1 MEIKVLGSGC
11 SKCRTTIGIIER
23 AALASGVEVEIV
35 KVEKPDDIHGYG
47 VHSTPAVV
55 IGGKVMRSG
64 GLPSHDEVLSWLR
77 PNPIGFLSHPTRHLF
92 FTGKGGVGKT
102 SLSTAAALSLA
113 DAGKRVL
120 LVSTDAA
127 SNLDEM
133 LGVELRNTPTPV
145 PGAPGLSVLNID
157 PDNAAESYRQ
167 RVLVQMGPAATAT
180 ELSTVRE
187 QLSGA
192 CTTEIASF
200 DEFAS
205 LLSDDPEH
213 FDHIVFDT
221 APTGHTLRLLSLP
234 KAWSGFLDGN
244 DRGASCL
251 GPHSGL
257 KMQEER
263 FKAALNALSD
273 PTRTTVILVTRPDK
287 GAIGEAARTSQD
299 LRELGLNNQRLA
311 INGVFR
317 AADRSDAVASAIEDL
332 GQLALGEMP
341 QPLKD
346 LPQDQV
352 PLRAFDTVG
361 LPALRALLSSATP
374 TGEPAQTTPA
384 QRIDHLQGLAALA
397 DELATAGHGL
407 IMVMGKGG
415 VGKTTVAAALALGLI
430 QRGKTVHLSTT
441 DPAAHL
447 ARTLDGDVPGLHV
460 SRIDPKF
467 ETQRYVEKIMAA
479 KSPSLDVQERALL
492 FEDLRSPCTEE
503 VAVFHAFSRIV
514 SEGRSAFV
522 VLDTAPT
529 GHSML
534 LMDATGAYHRQMM
547 REFEGHGSTRVVT
560 PLMRLQ
566 DAAYTKIILVT
577 LPEVTP
583 VSQAAALQED
593 PRRAGVEPYA
603 WVLNKSVLAAG
614 TRDPLLAARLAGE
627 RKQIERMS
635 AGLAKRLFTL
645 PWLTLPPIGFAE
657 LSKLVSD
664 NAPSH
669 AAQG

>member
-1 MEIKVLGSGC
+1 MHLQSGL
-11 SKCRTTIGIIER
+11 K
-23 AALASGVEVEIV
+23 
-35 KVEKPDDIHGYG
+35 
-47 VHSTPAVV
+47 
-55 IGGKVMRSG
+55 
-64 GLPSHDEVLSWLR
+64 

-102 SLSTAAALSLA
+102 SLSTAAALTLA
-113 DAGKRVL
+113 DAGKKVL

-145 PGAPGLSVLNID
+145 PGAPGLWVLNID

-167 RVLVQMGPAATAT
+167 RVLAQMGASATET

-205 LLSDDPEH
+205 LLSDDDADDADDAADNADDAADAADADH
-213 FDHIVFDT
+213 FNHIVFDT

-234 KAWSGFLDGN
+234 KAWSGFLAGN

-273 PTRTTVILVTRPDK
+273 PALTTVILVTRPDK
-287 GAIGEAARTSQD
+287 GAIAEAARTSQD
-299 LRELGLNNQRLA
+299 LHELGLNNQRLA
-311 INGVFR
+311 INGVFH
-317 AADRSDAVASAIEDL
+317 ASDRSDGVACAIENL
-332 GQLALGEMP
+332 GQLALDEMP
-341 QPLKD
+341 KSLKD
-346 LPQDQV
+346 LPQDLV

-361 LPALRALLSSATP
+361 LPALRALLCS
-374 TGEPAQTTPA
+374 TTPA
-384 QRIDHLQGLAALA
+384 GEPVQVMSVQHIDPFQGLAALA
-397 DELATAGHGL
+397 DELAEAGHGL

-415 VGKTTVAAALALGLI
+415 VGKTTVAAALALGLV

-447 ARTLDGDVPGLHV
+447 AATLNGDVPGLHV
-460 SRIDPKF
+460 SRIDPKV
-467 ETQRYVEKIMAA
+467 ETQRYIDKIMAA
-479 KSPSLDVQERALL
+479 KSASLDAQERALL
-492 FEDLRSPCTEE
+492 LEDLRSPCTEE

-547 REFEGHGSTRVVT
+547 REFGGHGSTRVVT

-593 PRRAGVEPYA
+593 LRRANVEPYA
-603 WVLNKSVLAAG
+603 WVLNKSVAAAG

-627 RKQIERMS
+627 RKQIERMR
-635 AGLAKRLFTL
+635 AGLTKRLFTL
-645 PWLTLPPIGFAE
+645 PWLTVPPIGFVE

-664 NAPSH
+664 TRDSAV
-669 AAQG
+669 AQT

>member
-1 MEIKVLGSGC
+1 MKINVLGSQS
-11 SKCRTTIGIIER
+11 SKC
-23 AALASGVEVEIV
+23 
-35 KVEKPDDIHGYG
+35 
-47 VHSTPAVV
+47 HSA
-55 IGGKVMRSG
+55 
-64 GLPSHDEVLSWLR
+64 
-77 PNPIGFLSHPTRHLF
+77 IGFLTHPTRHLF

-102 SLSTAAALSLA
+102 SLSTAAALTLA
-113 DAGKRVL
+113 DAGKKVL
-120 LVSTDAA
+120 LVSTDPA

-133 LGVELRNTPTPV
+133 LGVALRNTPTPV
-145 PGAPGLSVLNID
+145 PGAPGLWVLNID

-167 RVLVQMGPAATAT
+167 RVLAQMGAAATET
-180 ELSTVRE
+180 ERSTVRE

-205 LLSDDPEH
+205 LLSDDAEH

-234 KAWSGFLDGN
+234 KAWSGFLAGN

-263 FKAALNALSD
+263 FKAALKALSD
-273 PTRTTVILVTRPDK
+273 PALTTVVLVTRADK

-299 LRELGLNNQRLA
+299 LNALGLINQRLA
-311 INGVFR
+311 VNGVFH
-317 AADRSDAVASAIEDL
+317 ATDRSDAVACAIEDL
-332 GQLALGEMP
+332 GQLALDEMP
-341 QPLKD
+341 QSLKD
-346 LPQDQV
+346 LPQDQI

-361 LPALRALLSSATP
+361 LPALRALLASTTP
-374 TGEPAQTTPA
+374 TAASVQATTD
-384 QRIDHLQGLAALA
+384 QSIDHVQGLAALA
-397 DELATAGHGL
+397 DELAAAGHGL

-447 ARTLDGDVPGLHV
+447 AVTLNGDVPGLHV
-460 SRIDPKF
+460 SRIDPKV
-467 ETQRYVEKIMAA
+467 ETQRYIDKIMAA
-479 KSPSLDVQERALL
+479 KSPNLDPQEQALL
-492 FEDLRSPCTEE
+492 LEDLRSPCTEE

-514 SEGRSAFV
+514 GEGRAAFV

-547 REFEGHGSTRVVT
+547 REFEGHGSGRVVT

-593 PRRAGVEPYA
+593 LRRASVEPYA

-614 TRDPLLAARLAGE
+614 THDPLLAARLAGE
-627 RKQIERMS
+627 RKQIERIS
-635 AGLAKRLFTL
+635 NGRAKRLFTL
-645 PWLTLPPIGFAE
+645 PWLTVPPIGFVE
-657 LSKLVSD
+657 LSKLVGETR
-664 NAPSH
+664 NAPV
-669 AAQG
+669 AQRSR